1 MDSDGDS
8 LERHSILGVRVIAE
22 PLSATLDA
30 VDEVLASDGRRSH
43 CLCPTGVHG
52 VVEAHNDE
60 LFRRILNEAK
70 FNIPDGMPLVRLC
83 QRAGFPKAER
93 TFGPDVMWLVLER
106 SRTVGSRHFFYGGKE
121 GVAKELAQRAVEHFP
136 GLQVSGW
143 FSPPFRPL
151 TETEKVDLA
160 NRINESGSDVVWVGL
175 STPKQERW
183 AWEMRERLN
192 VKLICTVGAA
202 FDYHTG
208 SVVSAPQWMKTAS
221 LEWAFRLAQ
230 EPKRLWRRYLEIV
243 PKFLYLVTLE
253 ALGARKY
260 DDS

>member
-1 MDSDGDS
+1 MDSVSDS
-8 LERHSILGVRVIAE
+8 LERNSIVGVHVIAE
-22 PLSATLDA
+22 PLPSILAA
-30 VDEVLASDGRRSH
+30 VDQVLASDSRRSH
-43 CLCPTGVHG
+43 FLCATGVHG
-52 VVEAHNDE
+52 VVEAHKDA

-83 QRAGFPKAER
+83 QWAGFPKAER

-106 SRTVGSRHFFYGGKE
+106 SSTVGSRHFFYGGKE
-121 GVAKELAQRAVEHFP
+121 GVAKELAQRAKHRFP

-151 TETEKVDLA
+151 TEAEKIDVAKL
-160 NRINESGSDVVWVGL
+160 INESDSDVVWVGL

-183 AWEMRERLN
+183 AWEMRELLS

-208 SVVSAPQWMKTAS
+208 SVVAAPQWMKTAS

-243 PKFLYLVTLE
+243 PKFIYLVTLE

-260 DDS
+260 EDP